1 MTTIEFAR
9 ARARAHYENLA
20 GAGGGG
26 GGEGDGVCISSYEIS
41 YYLTDLSG
49 YDMYSLHCLVIE

>member
-20 GAGGGG
+20 VAGGGG
-26 GGEGDGVCISSYEIS
+26 GGDGVCISSYEIS
-41 YYLTDLSG
+41 HYLTDLSG
-49 YDMYSLHCLVIE
+49 YNIYSLDCLVIE